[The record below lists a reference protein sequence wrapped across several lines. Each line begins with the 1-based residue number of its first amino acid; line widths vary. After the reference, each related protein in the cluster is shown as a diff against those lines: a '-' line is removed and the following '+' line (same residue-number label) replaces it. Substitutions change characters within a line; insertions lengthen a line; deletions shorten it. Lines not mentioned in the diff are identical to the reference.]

1 MVIASAPGKVT
12 LFGEHAVV
20 YGEPAIVMAINKR
33 TYVEMKVRD
42 DSKIRIN
49 APDIIIRGITLTFDN
64 NTFSIESDS
73 TKILSE
79 LSYITK
85 AVELVSKKASTFKGV
100 DIKVWSEMPVGAGLG
115 TSASIAVATIK
126 AYSEILGLKLEEK
139 DIAFLGW
146 QTELAIQG
154 IASPMDATITT
165 YGGIIQVQL
174 INNNITIEKIYTP
187 TKLPIIIGYVPR
199 EYKTKDMV
207 ARVRSLKEKY
217 SDVVTSIITTIGNIT
232 RKAKQALEYGN
243 LNEIGD
249 LMNINHGL
257 LEALGVSTKQLN
269 DMVYAARKAGALGS
283 KLTGAGGGGCIIAL
297 APKQTENV
305 TLAIRSIGGQTL
317 ESDISEKGVIMVN
330 KFQDR

>member
-33 TYVEMKVRD
+33 TYVEMKARE

-73 TKILSE
+73 AKILSE
-79 LSYITK
+79 LSYVTK
-85 AVELVSKKASTFKGV
+85 AIELVVKKTNTFKGV

-126 AYSEILGLKLEEK
+126 AYSEILGLELNEK

-174 INNNITIEKIYTP
+174 IDNNIAIEKIRTS
-187 TKLPIIIGYVPR
+187 TKLPIVIGYIPR

-207 ARVRSLKEKY
+207 IKVKSLKEKY
-217 SDVVTSIITTIGNIT
+217 NNVITPIITTIGNIT

-243 LNEIGD
+243 LDEIGD

-297 APKQTENV
+297 ASKQIENV
-305 TLAIRSIGGQTL
+305 TSAIRSAGGQTL
-317 ESDISEKGVIMVN
+317 ESGTSEKGIIITN
-330 KFQDR
+330 E

>member
-1 MVIASAPGKVT
+1 MIIASAPGKVT

-33 TYVEMKVRD
+33 TYIEMKPRE

-49 APDIIIRGITLTFDN
+49 APDIVIKGITLTFDN

-73 TKILSE
+73 AKILSE
-79 LSYITK
+79 LSYIIK
-85 AVELVSKKASTFKGV
+85 AIELVAKKANNFKGV

-126 AYSEILGLKLEEK
+126 AYSEILELKLDAK

-146 QTELAIQG
+146 QTELAVQG
-154 IASPMDATITT
+154 IASPMDASIAT

-174 INNNITIEKIYTP
+174 MNNNINIEKLNIP

-199 EYKTKDMV
+199 EYKTRDMV
-207 ARVRSLKEKY
+207 SKVRLLKERY
-217 SDVVTSIITTIGNIT
+217 NSIITPIITTIGYIT
-232 RKAKQALEYGN
+232 KKAKQAIESGN
-243 LNEIGD
+243 LNEIGE

-297 APKQTENV
+297 APKQTEDIL
-305 TLAIRSIGGQTL
+305 LAIKSAGGQTL
-317 ESDISEKGVIMVN
+317 ESDISEKGVIITN
-330 KFQDR
+330 KQKV